1 MVSLGVFVG
10 QEIDRFN
17 QLLAVMRKSLVE
29 LQKAIKGTVV
39 MSIELEMMFTS
50 FINKKVPLV
59 SNGYFILIALGKGGL
74 PQSEAARVL
83 VQ

>member
-17 QLLAVMRKSLVE
+17 QLLAVMRKSLAE

-39 MSIELEMMFTS
+39 MSLELEMMFTS

-59 SNGYFILIALGKGGL
+59 RTNIF
-74 PQSEAARVL
+74 
-83 VQ
+83 